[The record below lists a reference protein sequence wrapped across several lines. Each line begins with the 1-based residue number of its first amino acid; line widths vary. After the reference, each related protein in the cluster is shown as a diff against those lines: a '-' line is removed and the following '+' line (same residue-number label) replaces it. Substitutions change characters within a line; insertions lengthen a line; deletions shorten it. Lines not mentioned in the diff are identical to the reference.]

1 MTCELFAVTFDAN
14 DPRTLARFWSGVLG
28 WDTTG
33 DPGGGFTLRP
43 GDENG
48 FRLKFRPSAEPKAD
62 PNRMHFDLTS
72 ESLEDQQNTV
82 AKALELGARHTDV
95 GQSPEDG
102 HVVLADPESYEFCVI
117 EPGNKF
123 LAGTGVIG
131 AVNCDGSPEVGHFWS
146 QALNWPLVWDQDDET
161 AIQSPHGGSK
171 ITWSGPPLLPKT
183 TRNRQQ
189 FELRTPT
196 GGNHQAEIDHLLS
209 LGATR
214 IDGERLADPDGN
226 EFTVL
231 PPPQ

>member
-1 MTCELFAVTFDAN
+1 MACELFAVSFDAI
-14 DPRTLARFWSGVLG
+14 DPPGLARFWSGVLG
-28 WDTTG
+28 WEVTE
-33 DPGGGFTLRP
+33 DPGDGVTLRP
-43 GDENG
+43 ADDNG
-48 FRLKFRPSAEPKAD
+48 FRLKFRPSAEPDAD

-72 ESLEDQQNTV
+72 GSLEDQQQTV
-82 AKALELGARHTDV
+82 TRSLHLGARHIDV
-95 GQSPEDG
+95 GQRLGDG
-102 HVVLADPESYEFCVI
+102 HVVLADPAGYEFCVI

-123 LAGTGVIG
+123 LAGCGVIG
-131 AVNCDGSPEVGHFWS
+131 AVNCDGSAEVGYFWS
-146 QALNWPLVWDQDDET
+146 RALEWPLVWDQDEET

-183 TRNRQQ
+183 AKNHQH

-196 GGNHQAEIDHLLS
+196 GGNHQAEIDRLLS

-226 EFTVL
+226 EFTV